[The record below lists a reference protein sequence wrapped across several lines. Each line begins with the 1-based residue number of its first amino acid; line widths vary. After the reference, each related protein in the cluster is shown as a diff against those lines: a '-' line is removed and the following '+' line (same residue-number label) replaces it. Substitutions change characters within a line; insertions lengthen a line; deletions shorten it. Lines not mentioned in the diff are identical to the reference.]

1 MGGGNKV
8 GVVKDGGKVKLGSLV
23 RIVLLLLSLI
33 TVVLAG
39 KEEQKTEGKESDAK
53 VT

>member
-8 GVVKDGGKVKLGSLV
+8 GVVKDGGKVELGRLV
-23 RIVLLLLSLI
+23 RI
-33 TVVLAG
+33 VVLAG
-39 KEEQKTEGKESDAK
+39 KKEQKTEGKESDVK